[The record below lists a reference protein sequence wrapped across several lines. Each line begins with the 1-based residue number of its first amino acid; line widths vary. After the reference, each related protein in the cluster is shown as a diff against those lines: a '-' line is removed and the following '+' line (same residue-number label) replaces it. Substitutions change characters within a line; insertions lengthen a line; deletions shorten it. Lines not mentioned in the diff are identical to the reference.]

1 MIRKTDDTIILQMLE
16 DGKQQKEIAEYFG
29 VSPAAICKRVA
40 RLSAYP
46 KTLKELTPK
55 EQRFAVSVANG
66 MSQTKAAIDSY
77 EVSSMRSAKALG
89 SQLMKKP
96 KIDAAISELMEYHG
110 MGRHYRVAKLKA
122 HLDHPDPVISLKSL
136 EMSFKADGT
145 FRENHLHVAM
155 TREDFEEI
163 QVARQSAEEASE
175 QARERA
181 EARRQE
187 LIELQEQAKAQGIE
201 LPPELAT
208 IPDLD

>member
-1 MIRKTDDTIILQMLE
+1 MRKTNDDIILKMLE
-16 DGKQQKEIAEYFG
+16 AGHTQKQIAEHFG
-29 VSPAAICKRVA
+29 VSPAAVCKRA
-40 RLSAYP
+40 RRLQAYP

-163 QVARQSAEEASE
+163 EATRLTCEQAAAE
-175 QARERA
+175 ARERA

-187 LIELQEQAKAQGIE
+187 LITLQAEAKAQGIE